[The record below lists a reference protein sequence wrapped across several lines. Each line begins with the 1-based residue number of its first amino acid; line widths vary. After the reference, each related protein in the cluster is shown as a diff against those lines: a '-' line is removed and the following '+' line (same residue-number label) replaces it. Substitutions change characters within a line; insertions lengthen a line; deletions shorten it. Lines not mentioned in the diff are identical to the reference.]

1 MRLNKAL
8 EDKQLDVRL
17 RDKLVTEGK
26 LTKSQVEEYFKSLP
40 DDQTMATVTGGEGER
55 DESLRQSH

>member
-8 EDKQLDVRL
+8 QDKQHDVRL
-17 RDKLVTEGK
+17 RDKLIAEDK
-26 LTKSQVEEYFKSLP
+26 LTKSQIEEYYKTLP
-40 DDQTMATVTGGEGER
+40 DDQTLATVTGGEDER

>member
-17 RDKLVTEGK
+17 RDKLITEGK
-26 LTKSQVEEYFKSLP
+26 LPKSKVDEYYKSLP
-40 DDQTMATVTGGEGER
+40 DDQTLATVTGGEGER
-55 DESLRQSH
+55 DESLRQSQ

>member
-17 RDKLVTEGK
+17 RDKLTAEGK
-26 LTKSQVEEYFKSLP
+26 LTKPQLDEYYNSLP
-40 DDQTMATVTGGEGER
+40 DDQTLATVTGGDSER
-55 DESLRQSH
+55 GESLRQSQ

>member
-1 MRLNKAL
+1 VRLNKAL

-26 LTKSQVEEYFKSLP
+26 LTKSQVEEYYKSLP
-40 DDQTMATVTGGEGER
+40 DDQTLATVTGGEGER
-55 DESLRQSH
+55 DESLRQSQ

>member
-17 RDKLVTEGK
+17 RDKLITEGK
-26 LTKSQVEEYFKSLP
+26 LSKTDLEKYYTSLP
-40 DDQTMATVTGGEGER
+40 DDQTLATVTGGEGER
-55 DESLRQSH
+55 DESLRQSQ